1 MINLHKLNLFLEN
14 ENEMTRNLTK
24 LSKIFVERNCPGKCS
39 MFQITRRTRF
49 NAFRSIICQL
59 DRAWT
64 RRRSTPSPPCNLF
77 LLEETQGKREGKVY
91 SCTMIQE
98 REATPEDK
106 SERNNLSLSGN
117 FSFLQD
123 LECKEWRRGGK
134 VAWHHLRRST
144 SHCSAKIP

>member
-123 LECKEWRRGGK
+123 LECKEWRGGK